1 LLYAGTGRS
10 PAPLK
15 AARSRRQ
22 NVARAPELVNDT
34 SHAGTTRLAGTCG
47 YALGVAALL
56 LLFVGHTPPC
66 PVVAFYAAAGAAL
79 NFVPVGQ

>member
-1 LLYAGTGRS
+1 M
-10 PAPLK
+10 
-15 AARSRRQ
+15 
-22 NVARAPELVNDT
+22 
-34 SHAGTTRLAGTCG
+34 H